1 MNTLS
6 CIGVVFLMILAVSV
20 KRRRRNL
27 ILCVISTGDILGG
40 QLAGQVGLSALSRSE
55 TQLFVGQRT

>member
-1 MNTLS
+1 
-6 CIGVVFLMILAVSV
+6 
-20 KRRRRNL
+20 
-27 ILCVISTGDILGG
+27 LCVISTGDILGG